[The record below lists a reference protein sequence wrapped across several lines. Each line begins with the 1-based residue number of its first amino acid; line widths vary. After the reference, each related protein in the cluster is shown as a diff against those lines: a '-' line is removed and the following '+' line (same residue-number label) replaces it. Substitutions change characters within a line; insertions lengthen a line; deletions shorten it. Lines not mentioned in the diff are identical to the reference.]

1 MRYIPHPSPRVPAG
15 PPAAAPGLKVQRA
28 PKPPVPAAPVL
39 PRKGRGASSN
49 ETGRFET
56 HTRHPVDDGW
66 RAHIEDD
73 APKLHTTVT
82 VDATRSVI
90 ARNQSP
96 DIPFEQSLNPYRGC
110 EHGCVYCFARPTHAW
125 LGLSPGLDFE
135 TKLLA
140 KPEAPKLLE
149 AELRKPGY
157 TCQVLAMGTN
167 TDPYQPIEREYRITR
182 QVLEVLSRFNHPV
195 SIVTKSSLV
204 TRDIDILAGMAARK
218 LAKVFVSI
226 TTLDAKLARK
236 LEPRAASP
244 DKRLAA
250 ISELAAAGI
259 PVGVMVAPVIPVLT
273 ANDTERVLEAAKK
286 AGAASAGYILLRLP
300 LEIKDLF
307 AEWLEVHA
315 PMKAKH
321 VLNLMRDTRGGKL
334 YDSTFGARFVGQ
346 GPYADLVR
354 TRFRLACQRLGLSQ
368 NAWQLDTARFRAPA
382 RVGDQLSLL

>member
-1 MRYIPHPSPRVPAG
+1 M
-15 PPAAAPGLKVQRA
+15 QRA
-28 PKPPVPAAPVL
+28 PKPQVPAAPVL
-39 PRKGRGASSN
+39 PRKGRGAVSN
-49 ETGRFET
+49 ETGRFEA

-66 RAHIEDD
+66 RAHIEDA
-73 APKLHTTVT
+73 APKLRTTVS

-135 TKLLA
+135 SKLLA
-140 KPEAPKLLE
+140 KPEAAKLLD

-157 TCQVLAMGTN
+157 KCQVLAMGTN

-204 TRDIDILAGMAARK
+204 TRDIDILAGMATRK

-226 TTLDAKLARK
+226 TTLDANLARK

-244 DKRLAA
+244 DRRLAA

-307 AEWLEVHA
+307 AEWLDVHA

-321 VLNLMRDTRGGKL
+321 VLSLMRETRGGKL

-346 GPYADLVR
+346 GPYADLIR
-354 TRFRLACQRLGLSQ
+354 TRFRLACQRLGLNQ
-368 NAWQLDTARFRAPA
+368 NAWLLDTTRFRAPA
-382 RVGDQLSLL
+382 RIGDQLSLL